1 MRARPLQRVA
11 FAQRLAFPG
20 APIVW
25 CVVCVQRV
33 TGTWQCD
40 TPPSVWGVLLALSYV
55 GAAVWWG
62 SLRELDARGTVGLAR
77 YAVRGANTLA
87 DAGVAVCFLYFV
99 LNWDTSGIF
108 FAPVCFTAAM
118 AHLVVETTVSQRLQ
132 ALQAH
137 HGKWRPG
144 FRDQEEEDQDD
155 ETAFWTQEESA
166 RDDP

>member
-1 MRARPLQRVA
+1 MRARPLQRTT

-20 APIVW
+20 APVVW

-33 TGTWQCD
+33 TGTWQCN

-62 SLRELDARGTVGLAR
+62 SLRELEAQGTLAAAGYAARI
-77 YAVRGANTLA
+77 ANTLA
-87 DAGVAVCFLYFV
+87 DLGVAVCFLYFV
-99 LNWDTSGIF
+99 LNWDTWGIF
-108 FAPVCFTAAM
+108 FMPVFFATGM
-118 AHLVVETTVSQRLQ
+118 AHLVVENIVSQRLQ
-132 ALQAH
+132 TLQAH

-144 FRDQEEEDQDD
+144 FRDQEEDFNHEP
-155 ETAFWTQEESA
+155 AFWKADESA